1 MNQFYLKKLV
11 LDILFMSQIEIWHV
25 MAGLGAVLIFVC
37 GFISHCVK
45 PCWCMCCCRECVRK
59 KTDNCCNRGNNC
71 CNRGKTDSDS
81 DEFNL

>member
-1 MNQFYLKKLV
+1 
-11 LDILFMSQIEIWHV
+11 MSQIEIWHV
-25 MAGLGAVLIFVC
+25 MAGMGAVLIFVC
-37 GFISHCVK
+37 GFISHCIK

-71 CNRGKTDSDS
+71 CNRGNNCCNRGKTDSDS